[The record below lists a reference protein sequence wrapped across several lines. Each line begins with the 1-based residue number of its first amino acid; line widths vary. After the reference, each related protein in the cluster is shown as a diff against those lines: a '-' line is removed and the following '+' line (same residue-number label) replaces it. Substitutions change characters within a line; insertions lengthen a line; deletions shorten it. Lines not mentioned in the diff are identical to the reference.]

1 MLGFYQDEET
11 GQMMFVKDFTGSL
24 QDRLIIEFGEL
35 SVSGVLKIIKFL
47 TDYLLTYLK

>member
-11 GQMMFVKDFTGSL
+11 GQMMFVKDFAGSV
-24 QDRLIIEFGEL
+24 QDRLIIDFGEL